1 MKIRKSVAAVT
12 LAGAALFVATGC
24 SESTDT
30 VDEATSVVS
39 TAVESAASQVETAAS
54 DAVDEVTGLDNDDAT
69 ETLRQAIDPNTSAEE
84 IDQVVDVTNP
94 ATKPAAIA
102 FAKGASAAGYTP
114 DAFTV
119 TKVTENGDDK
129 ATATVAVKSPHSST
143 PVDIQLAFV
152 KVDGDWKLSGDA
164 INQLISMGSGQQEGN

>member
-30 VDEATSVVS
+30 VDEATSAVS

-54 DAVDEVTGLDNDDAT
+54 DAVDEVTGLSNDDAQ
-69 ETLRQAIDPNTSAEE
+69 ETLRQAIDPNTSSEE
-84 IDQVVDVTNP
+84 LDQVIDVTNP
-94 ATKPAAIA
+94 ATKPAAMA

-114 DAFTV
+114 DAFSVKEV
-119 TKVTENGDDK
+119 TDDGDK

-143 PVDIQLAFV
+143 PVDIQLGFV

-164 INQLISMGSGQQEGN
+164 IQQLISMGSGQQEGN